1 MRKSKQEITLKAFSF
16 IRQGFEVFSFL
27 KSLRKLDTASPEK
40 LVDLALGNSPIRPLQ
55 DRAEFLELADL
66 IAACELKSVLEI
78 GTFRGGTLFVFARLS
93 RSDATLISLDLPN
106 SRFGVFSRKVQEP
119 LFKTFTR
126 GDQRLVLLRE
136 NSQAEETRSKVAIAL
151 KDPLDFIFIDGNHS
165 YEGVKSDFEMY
176 SPFLRQGGIV
186 AFHDIVSLRR
196 DYGVTRF
203 WNEIKGSFKHREIIN
218 CQAASSMG
226 IGVLWT

>member
-1 MRKSKQEITLKAFSF
+1 MKTFSF
-16 IRQGFEVFSFL
+16 ILQGLGVFSFL
-27 KSLRKLDTASPEK
+27 RSLRNLDTQSPEK
-40 LVDLALGNSPIRPLQ
+40 LVDIALNNSPVRPLQ

-66 IAACELKSVLEI
+66 IAAYELKNVLEI

-106 SRFGVFSRKVQEP
+106 SRFGVFSRRIQEP
-119 LFKTFTR
+119 LFRTFTR

-136 NSQAEETRSKVAIAL
+136 NSQAEETRSKVAMAL
-151 KDPLDFIFIDGNHS
+151 KDPLDFLFIDGDHS
-165 YEGVKSDFEMY
+165 YEGVKSDFQMY
-176 SPFLRQGGIV
+176 SPFVRKGGMV
-186 AFHDIVSLRR
+186 ALHDIVSLRS

-218 CQAASSMG
+218 CRAPSMG
-226 IGVLWT
+226 IGVLWM